1 MAKTLQG
8 AGIRAAQ
15 GKRTAEFLLYLRGAG
30 YCLKDPETLSLQ
42 QLNTKTKNKCL
53 KLRQKTRVAALCNC
67 LTVCQNLYIQQLL
80 PQSCHVCTL
89 ENSPGPCDMWRG
101 ASVKRKRIYFHFF
114 LLTKEELKHKV
125 LAIIFLWGQGT
136 LFSMS
141 PERLVFLQT
150 KRQFERPL
158 NPNPGL

>member
-53 KLRQKTRVAALCNC
+53 KLRQKTELQHSA
-67 LTVCQNLYIQQLL
+67 TVLLYAKISTYSNFYPSPVMCAHEKIVQA
-80 PQSCHVCTL
+80 HVTCEEEPPLREREYIFT
-89 ENSPGPCDMWRG
+89 
-101 ASVKRKRIYFHFF
+101 FF
-114 LLTKEELKHKV
+114 
-125 LAIIFLWGQGT
+125 F
-136 LFSMS
+136 
-141 PERLVFLQT
+141 
-150 KRQFERPL
+150 
-158 NPNPGL
+158 